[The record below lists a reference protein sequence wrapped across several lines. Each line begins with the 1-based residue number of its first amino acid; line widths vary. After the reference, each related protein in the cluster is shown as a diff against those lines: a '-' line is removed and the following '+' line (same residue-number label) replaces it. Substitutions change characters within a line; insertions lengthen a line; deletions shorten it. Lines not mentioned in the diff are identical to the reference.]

1 MEVTLDDYFS
11 KQKKKKS
18 EECIK
23 NSEGK
28 NYEGKTKVEMNSK
41 KKFSRLHKVLSDDE
55 EVEYNEGVK
64 MCNKK
69 NDKLINNNIS
79 NKKESPK
86 RNEQNKKKDNINN
99 DLLLR
104 GEFDGLSIV
113 VTGTF
118 LNNSRSEIENMVKIL
133 GGKLTSA
140 VSGKTSYL
148 IAGNMLEDGRNIEE
162 GTKYRNAISKGI
174 KILSED
180 EFMEIYSSF
189 KNKEDK
195 ALINNN
201 NNINVMRNN
210 NVGNS
215 NELWTNKHKPVSLE
229 DVLGNGDVIRKL
241 HSWLADWNSVVI
253 QGKKKPTPK
262 PTFSP
267 GIRFPQTENINAR
280 AALISGP
287 PGIGKSTVANLIAKK
302 CGYIPIEM
310 NASDDRTKEII
321 ENLSES
327 AIGGYSLSTFA
338 RKKENNDI
346 NENVGL
352 NMNMLLIMDE
362 MDGLGGSD
370 RGGAAALGRLIQKTK
385 WPIIC
390 ICNDR
395 MSEKVRNLATKCY
408 DLKFIRPTKSQ
419 IVKRMQA
426 IANNEGMNI
435 EPNAIELLCESV
447 GNDLRQILNELQ
459 LLSLTNNNVRFM
471 DMKKEVLNNIKDVQV
486 TLDIF
491 SATKKLLN
499 STESCNLTLS
509 QKLDL
514 FFIDF
519 DLMPLLLN
527 ENYITAIS
535 IRSNNSGYNSNLSGV
550 EHTKYI
556 LDYANSFVESD
567 LYNSKLRSDN
577 EWSLLQDI
585 ALLNCSFNVKNNG
598 LFLARP
604 EFPKW
609 LGKNS
614 NKNKNK
620 RLLSEITS
628 VITVGTGGNCSSSK
642 ILRISGYLDLL
653 YYRATEPLLDS
664 KMDIKDAID
673 KSITIMNEYC
683 LNRNYLTEHMSSLM
697 LKNQVKT
704 YDQVDSKVKSTM
716 TRIINSTT
724 HMVKY
729 SIQSSKKQRTD
740 NNFDYSGNKDKNSE
754 EYGQVF
760 EYEDDDS
767 DVASNNNKNDENN
780 LGSLIKVI
788 KKTKSTSGNSSHSSG
803 ARVGTRGGRG
813 NKSGGG
819 ARGRGGDSSPSAPK
833 KK

>member
-1 MEVTLDDYFS
+1 MEITLDDYFS
-11 KQKKKKS
+11 KQKKKRN
-18 EECIK
+18 EEFSRGSGIYK
-23 NSEGK
+23 NERRGK
-28 NYEGKTKVEMNSK
+28 NNEEKADELNLDKT
-41 KKFSRLHKVLSDDE
+41 KKFSRLHKVLDDDE
-55 EVEYNEGVK
+55 ENSGNKVKTYSEYDS
-64 MCNKK
+64 KK
-69 NDKLINNNIS
+69 NKEIS
-79 NKKESPK
+79 SNRNLNKNRNPLESKRKE
-86 RNEQNKKKDNINN
+86 EVNN
-99 DLLLR
+99 DGLLK
-104 GEFDGLSIV
+104 GGFDGLSIV

-118 LNNSRSEIENMVKIL
+118 SKNSRSEIENMVKIL

-148 IAGNMLEDGRNIEE
+148 IAGNMLEDGRSIQE
-162 GTKYRNAISKGI
+162 GTKYRNAISKGV

-180 EFMEIYSSF
+180 EFLEKYFSF
-189 KNKEDK
+189 KENEDEM
-195 ALINNN
+195 LIKNSSMIVKNNN
-201 NNINVMRNN
+201 TCENN
-210 NVGNS
+210 NAQGKL
-215 NELWTNKHKPVSLE
+215 LWTNKHKPESIE
-229 DVLGNGDVIRKL
+229 EVLGNGDVIKKL
-241 HSWLADWNSVVI
+241 HSWLIDWNSVVI
-253 QGKKKPTPK
+253 QGRKKPIPK

-267 GIRFPQTENINAR
+267 GSRFPQTENINAR
-280 AALISGP
+280 AVLISGP
-287 PGIGKSTVANLIAKK
+287 PGIGKSTVASLMAKK

-338 RKKENNDI
+338 KKGNLGGGVENG
-346 NENVGL
+346 GL

-370 RGGAAALGRLIQKTK
+370 RGGAAALGRLIQKTR

-395 MSEKVRNLATKCY
+395 MNEKVRNLASKCY
-408 DLKFIRPTKSQ
+408 DLKFSRPTKNQ

-459 LLSLTNNNVRFM
+459 LLSLTNNNVRFT
-471 DMKKEVLNNIKDVQV
+471 DMKKEVSNSIKDVQV

-499 STESCNLTLS
+499 SAESSNLTLT

-519 DLMPLLLN
+519 DLMPLLLQ

-535 IRSNNSGYNSNLSGV
+535 IRNSNVGGGGYDNNAPKV
-550 EHTKYI
+550 EHIRHI

-567 LYNSKLRSDN
+567 IYNSKLRTDN
-577 EWSLLQDI
+577 EWSLLHDI
-585 ALLNCSFNVKNNG
+585 ALLNCSLNVKNNG

-628 VITVGTGGNCSSSK
+628 VITVGTSGNCPSSK

-653 YYRATEPLLDS
+653 YYRATEPLLDN
-664 KMDIKDAID
+664 KMDVREAID
-673 KSITIMNEYC
+673 KSISIMNEYC
-683 LNRNYLTEHMSSLM
+683 LNRNYLTEHISCLM
-697 LKNQVKT
+697 LKNQVKA

-716 TRIINSTT
+716 TRVINSTT
-724 HMVKY
+724 QVVKY
-729 SIQSSKKQRTD
+729 SVQSSKKRKKD
-740 NNFDYSGNKDKNSE
+740 EDFDYGDTYNKSSE
-754 EYGQVF
+754 EYDQASD
-760 EYEDDDS
+760 EYGDEDNES
-767 DVASNNNKNDENN
+767 NNKNKQNESN
-780 LGSLIKVI
+780 LGSLIKVV
-788 KKTKSTSGNSSHSSG
+788 KKTKSG
-803 ARVGTRGGRG
+803 GGRAG
-813 NKSGGG
+813 KGVRTGG
-819 ARGRGGDSSPSAPK
+819 SSK
-833 KK
+833 KR